1 MVRRMEKNSHEY
13 ARTIAEEI
21 EKALDSKKGVDITI
35 LPVGKQTV
43 LADYFVLANGTSS
56 THIKALA
63 DETEFKLKE
72 NLGLEP
78 SHIEGIG
85 NKSWVLMD
93 YGCVV
98 VHIFTGE
105 AREFYKLDKLW
116 AESGII
122 KND

>member
-1 MVRRMEKNSHEY
+1 MEKNSPEY
-13 ARTIAEEI
+13 AKTIADEI
-21 EKALDSKKGVDITI
+21 EKALDSKKGVDISV

-63 DETEFKLKE
+63 EETEFKLKE

-78 SHIEGIG
+78 THVEGIG

-98 VHIFTGE
+98 VHIFTRE

-116 AESGII
+116 AESGVI
-122 KND
+122 KIKE

>member
-1 MVRRMEKNSHEY
+1 MEKNSPEY
-13 ARTIAEEI
+13 ARTLAQEI
-21 EKALDSKKGVDITI
+21 EKALDSKKGIDISV

-63 DETEFKLKE
+63 DEVEFKIRE

-98 VHIFTGE
+98 VHIFTKD

-116 AESGII
+116 AESGVIASQV
-122 KND
+122 KN